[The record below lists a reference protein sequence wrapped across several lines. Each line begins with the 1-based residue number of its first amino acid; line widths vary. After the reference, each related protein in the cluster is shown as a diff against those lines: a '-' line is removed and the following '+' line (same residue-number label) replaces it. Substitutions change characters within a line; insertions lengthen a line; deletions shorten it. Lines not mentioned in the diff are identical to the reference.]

1 MKSDYP
7 ETKAIHFGETFSE
20 KGSINVPIYQNS
32 TFKQKV
38 PATWEQFGWEEFT
51 YTRTN
56 NPTEEALR
64 QSLACLEN
72 GKYSVVFSSG
82 LAAINA
88 LSELLQSGD
97 HVISSA
103 DIYGGTHR
111 LFTQFIKKR
120 GINFSFVESSN
131 IGEIKNAV
139 TDKTKLIFVETP
151 SNPLI
156 KITDLKAVSSFAKEK
171 DLLLAVDN
179 TMATPYFQRPLDL
192 GADLV
197 INSTSKYIS
206 GHTNVVGGVVV
217 ANSKDLLD
225 KLKFI
230 HKATGGNPGPFDCYL
245 TMLGI
250 KTLAIRM
257 RQHET
262 NAIQIANLLSNHPK
276 VKKVYFPGLATHPQH
291 NLAKEQMSGFGA
303 IVSFEVD
310 GEETAAQIFLENL
323 KLFALSVSFGSVT
336 SLSAYPA
343 KMSHKDIPKE
353 ERIKRGFSDSLIRL
367 SAGIEK
373 SEDLLEDITQALS
386 KLK

>member
-1 MKSDYP
+1 
-7 ETKAIHFGETFSE
+7 
-20 KGSINVPIYQNS
+20 
-32 TFKQKV
+32 
-38 PATWEQFGWEEFT
+38 
-51 YTRTN
+51 
-56 NPTEEALR
+56 
-64 QSLACLEN
+64 
-72 GKYSVVFSSG
+72 
-82 LAAINA
+82 
-88 LSELLQSGD
+88 
-97 HVISSA
+97 
-103 DIYGGTHR
+103 
-111 LFTQFIKKR
+111 
-120 GINFSFVESSN
+120 
-131 IGEIKNAV
+131 
-139 TDKTKLIFVETP
+139 
-151 SNPLI
+151 
-156 KITDLKAVSSFAKEK
+156 
-171 DLLLAVDN
+171 
-179 TMATPYFQRPLDL
+179 MATPYFQRPLDL